1 MLKTIYQLSF
11 EHNGHGGLRDQIIKV
26 VENTFSSIVRFQA
39 LIPEN
44 RHSTRV
50 LGTLRQGTGVVINSQ
65 GYILTVGY
73 LVMEAT
79 EIQVFFPDERHF
91 NAEVVGIDFETGL
104 GLIRVVDPADIDAI
118 TLGKASRVSS
128 DQLTLTIGDSVEAQ
142 ARIITNGRIFEAAPF
157 IGYWEYLLERA
168 LYVVPQNPA
177 FGGSPLF
184 NLEGEV
190 IGIVSLQLN
199 QHQGMNLAIPIE
211 LFYEIESELIRY
223 GRVVSR
229 QPRTWIGV
237 YHAPY
242 QKGIIIVDVMP
253 DAPASQAGLQKGDIL
268 THINEQRVKTEEQL
282 LRQLWKIPVHE
293 KFQVTFFR
301 QNVQCV
307 ATIEGI
313 DFYEFYHIGGDSP
326 SFFDH

>member
-26 VENTFSSIVRFQA
+26 VENTFASIVRFQA
-39 LIPEN
+39 FIPED
-44 RHSTRV
+44 RHSTKV
-50 LGTLRQGTGVVINSQ
+50 LGTLRQGTGVVVNSQ

-79 EIQVFFPDERHF
+79 EIQVLFADDRHF
-91 NAEVVGIDFETGL
+91 NAQVVGVDFESGL
-104 GLIRVVDPADIDAI
+104 GLIRVIDPSDIEAI
-118 TLGKASRVSS
+118 TLGKASRVSP

-142 ARIITNGRIFEAAPF
+142 ARVVTNGRIFETGPF

-211 LFYEIESELIRY
+211 LFYEVESELIRY
-223 GRVVSR
+223 GRVLSR
-229 QPRTWIGV
+229 QPRTWIGM

-242 QKGIIIVDVMP
+242 QKGVIVVDVMP
-253 DAPASQAGLQKGDIL
+253 DGPASEAGLQKGDIV
-268 THINEQRVKTEEQL
+268 THINEHRVTTEEQF
-282 LRQLWKIPVHE
+282 LRQLWAIPVHE
-293 KFQVTFFR
+293 RFQMTFFR
-301 QNVQCV
+301 QNIQRV
-307 ATIEGI
+307 ATIDGI
-313 DFYEFYHIGGDSP
+313 DFYEFYHIGGEP
-326 SFFDH
+326 MEFFDQ

>member
-1 MLKTIYQLSF
+1 MIKTIYQLSF

-26 VENTFSSIVRFQA
+26 VENTFPSIVRFQA
-39 LIPEN
+39 YIPED
-44 RHSTRV
+44 RHSTKV
-50 LGTLRQGTGVVINSQ
+50 LGTLRQGTGIVINSQ

-79 EIQVFFPDERHF
+79 EIQVLFADERQF
-91 NAEVVGIDFETGL
+91 SAEVVGIDFESGL
-104 GLIRVVDPADIDAI
+104 GLIRLIDSSEVEAI
-118 TLGKASRVSS
+118 TLGKASRVSP

-142 ARIITNGRIFEAAPF
+142 ARIITNGRIFETGPF

-190 IGIVSLQLN
+190 IGIISLQLN

-211 LFYEIESELIRY
+211 LLYDIESELIRY
-223 GRVVSR
+223 GRVLSR
-229 QPRTWIGV
+229 KPRTWTGI

-242 QKGIIIVDVMP
+242 QKGILVVDVMP
-253 DAPASQAGLQKGDIL
+253 EGPASDAGLQKGDII
-268 THINEQRVKTEEQL
+268 THINDDRVKTEEQF
-282 LRQLWKIPVHE
+282 LRQLWDIPVHE
-293 KFQVTFFR
+293 SFQVTFFR
-301 QNVQCV
+301 QNLQRVV
-307 ATIEGI
+307 TMKGM
-313 DFYEFYHIGGDSP
+313 DFYDFYNIGGSTDV
-326 SFFDH
+326 FDQ